1 MNKKKPLITK
11 TLFILFALA
20 IVFICNNCKNDNKH
34 EKTTT
39 KSDIDTSG
47 VLIKYNNTLFTIP
60 SPYQASYAI
69 KDNNIAFNSS
79 LLNSPDNYSNYTT
92 NFTQA
97 LNIGIYGTD
106 LGYLNAYEQSPKV
119 ISYFSTIKRL
129 SKELRIQS
137 AIRTNMIERI
147 ENNIEAPDSL
157 LLFMSDTYRQFNV
170 YLQNNNRNDIGVL
183 IITGGW
189 IESLYILSVNAVEQ
203 KDRSIINRLGE
214 QKHPLD
220 NLIELLSPYYYKSE
234 IYSNLI
240 DSLVDLAYEFD
251 GIIYNYSY
259 EEPII
264 YPKKKLTII
273 NSKSNIIIS
282 EYHLRT
288 ISNKISSIRN
298 SIIH

>member
-1 MNKKKPLITK
+1 MLLTKKIKSLLIIF
-11 TLFILFALA
+11 TLAILF
-20 IVFICNNCKNDNKH
+20 FNNSCKNNNESTENKP
-34 EKTTT
+34 
-39 KSDIDTSG
+39 SQNIDTTS
-47 VLIKYNNTLFTIP
+47 VILKYRNSLFTIP
-60 SPYQASYAI
+60 SPYQATYTI
-69 KDNNIAFNSS
+69 KNSNISFDYS
-79 LLNSPDNYSNYTT
+79 LLNSADNYSNYTT

-106 LGYLNAYEQSPKV
+106 IGYLNVYAQTQKV
-119 ISYFSTIKRL
+119 ISYFSTIKYL
-129 SKELRIQS
+129 SEELGIQS
-137 AIRTNMIERI
+137 AFQSSMINRI
-147 ENNIEAPDSL
+147 ENNIENQDSL
-157 LLFMSDTYRQFNV
+157 LLFMTDTYRKFDS
-170 YLQNNNRNDIGVL
+170 YLQNNNRNEIGVL

-203 KDRSIINRLGE
+203 KNRKIINRLGE

-234 IYSNLI
+234 VYANLI

-259 EEPII
+259 EKPEIFPE
-264 YPKKKLTII
+264 KKLSVI

-288 ISNKISSIRN
+288 INNKIASIRN

>member
-1 MNKKKPLITK
+1 MLLTKKIKSLLIIFVLSIIFLTNSCKSDKTPNENKIKQ
-11 TLFILFALA
+11 
-20 IVFICNNCKNDNKH
+20 
-34 EKTTT
+34 
-39 KSDIDTSG
+39 DIDTTS
-47 VLIKYNNTLFTIP
+47 VILKYKNSLFTIP
-60 SPYQASYAI
+60 SPYQATYAI
-69 KDNNIAFNSS
+69 KNSNISFDYS
-79 LLNSPDNYSNYTT
+79 LLNSADNYSNYTT

-106 LGYLNAYEQSPKV
+106 IGYLNVYAQTQKV
-119 ISYFSTIKRL
+119 ISYFSTIKHL
-129 SKELRIQS
+129 SEELGIQS
-137 AIRTNMIERI
+137 AFQSSMINRI
-147 ENNIEAPDSL
+147 ENNIENQDSL
-157 LLFMSDTYRQFNV
+157 LLFMTDTYRQFDS
-170 YLQNNNRNDIGVL
+170 YLQNNNRNEIGVL

-203 KDRSIINRLGE
+203 KNRKIINRLGE

-234 IYSNLI
+234 VYAKLI

-251 GIIYNYSY
+251 GIIYNYYY
-259 EEPII
+259 EKPDIF
-264 YPKKKLTII
+264 PKEKLSVI

-288 ISNKISSIRN
+288 INNKISSIRN